1 MILAPTRCFAGRQ
14 GIRFLR
20 RAGGVLLG
28 LALACGTVAT
38 ETTIGEIQSDPPSYE
53 GKTVTVKGEVT
64 SRLSLILWKSYKI
77 KDETGEITVVT
88 KKIMP
93 NVGAQVEATG
103 RVAEGFSLGATQT
116 LVIVDESAQSN

>member
-1 MILAPTRCFAGRQ
+1 MIRIPGRRGAGRKRS
-14 GIRFLR
+14 RFPGSVV
-20 RAGGVLLG
+20 AAFLG

-38 ETTIGEIQSDPPSYE
+38 ETTIGEIQGDPPAYE

-88 KKIMP
+88 KKAMP

-103 RVAEGFSLGATQT
+103 RVEQGFSLGSTQS
-116 LVIVDESAQSN
+116 LVIVDESAQSD

>member
-1 MILAPTRCFAGRQ
+1 MIPTPGRCGANKKS
-14 GIRFLR
+14 RFPR
-20 RAGGVLLG
+20 SVVVAFLG

-38 ETTIGEIQSDPPSYE
+38 ETTIGEIQGDPPAYE
-53 GKTVTVKGEVT
+53 GKTVTVKGEVA
-64 SRLSLILWKSYKI
+64 SRLSLILWKSYTV

-88 KKIMP
+88 KKAMP

-103 RVAEGFSLGATQT
+103 RVEQGFSLGSTQS